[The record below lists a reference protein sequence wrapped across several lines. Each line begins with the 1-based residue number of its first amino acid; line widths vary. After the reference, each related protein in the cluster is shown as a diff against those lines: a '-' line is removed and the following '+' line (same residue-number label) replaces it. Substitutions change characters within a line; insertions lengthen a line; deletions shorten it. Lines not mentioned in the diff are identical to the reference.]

1 MVGRFTSGFPSR
13 LVYTVF
19 SPSSWSSTRPL
30 IIIPEMNFT
39 CSGVIVGYTIAGRVQ
54 GIPAATIQ
62 VFRENSS
69 QPHVY
74 YNISAGLAIDGALCV
89 GELTQLYT
97 NDNVFHCQLNKTTT
111 NISFL
116 PGDILG
122 LEFISSTSR
131 LAFARV
137 TEGPTNYV
145 FQRGTISIRP
155 PTRSSTF
162 KALPQVT
169 LETES
174 GKLLTMIAY
183 RLTA

>member
-19 SPSSWSSTRPL
+19 SPSWSSTRF

-39 CSGVIVGYTIAGRVQ
+39 CSGVIVGYTIAGSGQ

-62 VFRENSS
+62 VFREDSS

-74 YNISAGLAIDGALCV
+74 YNISASLAIDGSLCV
-89 GELTQLYT
+89 ELAQLYT

-122 LEFISSTSR
+122 LEFIPSTSR

-145 FQRGTISIRP
+145 FQRVTVSTRP
-155 PTRSSTF
+155 LTRSSTF
-162 KALPQVT
+162 EALPQVT

-174 GKLLTMIAY
+174 GKPLMMISF